1 MKVAVACDHRGYEAK
16 ELIKN
21 FLQRSGHE
29 VEDFGTHES
38 KSCDY
43 PDYAIPASQTVRD
56 EKADRAILICGSG
69 LGMCM
74 TANKIQGI
82 RAALCYDELMAQ
94 MSRSHN
100 NANVL
105 CLPAMLVNDPLIV
118 RIVDTWLKTEFEQE
132 DGRHHRRVRK
142 MMEAENSGGNATL
155 GISRKKTAQSHKEIK
170 VKPNNQVTAS

>member
-43 PDYAIPASQTVRD
+43 PDYAIPASQSVRD

-105 CLPAMLVNDPLIV
+105 CLPAMLVNDPLIA
-118 RIVDTWLKTEFEQE
+118 RIVDVWLKTEFEEE
-132 DGRHHRRVRK
+132 DGRHHRRVHK
-142 MMEAENSGGNATL
+142 MMEAENVHDDSVLGFPGKRRCKATT
-155 GISRKKTAQSHKEIK
+155 K
-170 VKPNNQVTAS
+170 

>member
-1 MKVAVACDHRGYEAK
+1 MKVAVACDHRGYGAK

-43 PDYAIPASQTVRD
+43 PDYAIPASQSVRD

-100 NANVL
+100 NANIL
-105 CLPAMLVNDPLIV
+105 CLPAMLVNDPLIA
-118 RIVDTWLKTEFEQE
+118 RIVDIWLKTEFEEE

-142 MMEAENSGGNATL
+142 MMEAESVHDDSVL
-155 GISRKKTAQSHKEIK
+155 GISRKTPLQSHNEVEIQ
-170 VKPNNQVTAS
+170 PNK